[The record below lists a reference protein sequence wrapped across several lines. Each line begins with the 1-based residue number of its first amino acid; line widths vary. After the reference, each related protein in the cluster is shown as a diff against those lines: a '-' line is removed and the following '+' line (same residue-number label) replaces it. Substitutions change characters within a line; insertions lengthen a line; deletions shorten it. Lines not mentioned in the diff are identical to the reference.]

1 MEHDMS
7 LLNFFLILSVIFI
20 IIEIVGI
27 IYYNKK
33 RRDKGISIEGF
44 EQPIKVGTD
53 IMIIMILVALLMG
66 IFFTVIIFKMK

>member
-1 MEHDMS
+1 MS

-33 RRDKGISIEGF
+33 RRDKGTSIEGF